1 MKLIPTKNI
10 RPGFELAKPIYDE
23 RGRILVQKEVR
34 LTQSMVH
41 RLQNLG
47 VTYVFIREKDTEDIY
62 VHPPIPDQQRM
73 EAIQQIKETFKS
85 VEVQGISNQRNYLLE
100 KAANKLNYLVTE
112 IAAELGKNEDVI
124 HYLSDL
130 LIIDDYVFSHSLNVS
145 LYTLALAQEK
155 NMKRTELEQLG
166 LGAILHDIGKIILP
180 DEILNKPGKLSDAE
194 FQIVQS
200 HTDYGFEM
208 LRKVPGIPLLVAHC
222 AFQHHER
229 LDGSGYPRGITEAVI
244 HPFARM
250 IGVADVFDAVTSN
263 RVYREAMLP
272 HEGLEILYSGAG
284 TLFDKSLVETF
295 KKTIALY
302 PNGMTVQL
310 SDGSEG
316 VVARQNYQLLERP
329 VVRILKEN
337 GVKVSPYD
345 LNLAKVLNVMI
356 IHTNKLSPVK

>member
-10 RPGFELAKPIYDE
+10 RPGFELAKPIYDA
-23 RGRILVQKEVR
+23 RGRILVQEEIR

-47 VTYVFIREKDTEDIY
+47 VTYVFIRDKDTEDIF

-73 EAIQQIKETFKS
+73 EAIQQIKETFKP
-85 VEVQGISNQRNYLLE
+85 VEVQGISNQNYLLD
-100 KAANKLNYLVTE
+100 KTVNKLNHLVTE
-112 IAAELGKNEDVI
+112 IAEELGKNEDVI

-130 LIIDDYVFSHSLNVS
+130 LIIDNYVFSHSFNVS

-155 NMKRTELEQLG
+155 NMKKSELEQLG

-180 DEILNKPGKLSDAE
+180 DEILNKPGKLSDTE

-208 LRKVPGIPLLVAHC
+208 LRKAPGIPLLVAHC

-229 LDGSGYPRGITEAVI
+229 LDGSGYPRGITEDVI
-244 HPFARM
+244 HPYARI

-263 RVYREAMLP
+263 RVYREALLP

-302 PNGMTVQL
+302 PNGLTVQL
-310 SDGSEG
+310 SDGREG
-316 VVARQNYQLLERP
+316 VVAHQNYHLLERP

-337 GVKVSPYD
+337 GVNVTPYD
-345 LNLAKVLNVMI
+345 LDLAKVLNVMI
-356 IHTNKLSPVK
+356 HSHKQTQSS